1 MQAGPPPAK
10 RIMVVYGTRP
20 EAIKLA
26 PVIRTIHASPLLTPV
41 VTLTGQHQAMV
52 DQVNG
57 MFGVRPDHN
66 LDVIRP
72 GQSLDGLTSR
82 VLQRLTQTLRKERPD
97 AVVVQGDTT
106 SAFAGALAAFY
117 EHIPVVHV
125 EAGLRTGDIYS
136 PFPEEANRRLT
147 SEIATL
153 HLAPTRISEDN
164 LLREGIPAQNIL
176 VTGNT
181 GIDALLWTVRQRVPY
196 GNHALE
202 AVDASEAPVLL
213 VTTHRR
219 ESWGRRMQGVAN
231 AVARLA
237 RTYPHLVVVLPVHP
251 NPVVRQALT
260 PALRGQANVMMVE
273 PMSYGAFARLLLRS
287 KIVLTDSGGVQEEA
301 PSLGKPVLVLRD
313 TTERPEGISGGTARL
328 VGTDPDRV
336 YAEVDHLLTNA
347 QSYRAMANAVNP
359 YGDGRAAERT
369 AGAIEHM
376 FGLSAQPTPFGSV
389 SLLTQSL
396 SARPRT
402 DNMGVHQLDPDGLF
416 GDTPC
421 HVRDA
426 GVERVDD
433 LWRGRASPSYR
444 PQNGDC
450 HVDAA
455 QAVAGGPRAHRAGGA
470 GVVPE
475 GEYGDADPR

>member
-1 MQAGPPPAK
+1 MIGANGSQVHGGSSPAK

-26 PVIRTIHASPLLTPV
+26 PVIRAMRACALLTPV

-52 DQVNG
+52 DQVNR

-72 GQSLDGLTSR
+72 GQPLDALTSR
-82 VLQRLTQTLRKERPD
+82 VLQRLTQTLREERPD

-117 EHIPVVHV
+117 QHIPVIHV

-153 HLAPTRISEDN
+153 HLAPTAISKDN
-164 LLREGIPAQNIL
+164 LLREGILAENIL

-181 GIDALLWTVRQRVPY
+181 GIDALLWAVGQRAPY
-196 GNHALE
+196 DNQALE

-219 ESWGRRMQGVAN
+219 ESWGPRMQGVAN

-237 RTYPHLVVVLPVHP
+237 RTYPDLVVVLPVHP
-251 NPVVRQALT
+251 NPVVREALL
-260 PALRGQANVMMVE
+260 PQLRGHANVMIVE
-273 PMSYGAFARLLLRS
+273 PMSYGPFARLLRRS
-287 KIVLTDSGGVQEEA
+287 TIVLSDSGGVQEEA

-313 TTERPEGISGGTARL
+313 TTERPEGVAAGTARL
-328 VGTDPDRV
+328 VGTDPDRI
-336 YAEVDHLLTNA
+336 YAEVDQLLTDA
-347 QSYRAMANAVNP
+347 QAYRAMANAVNP

-369 AGAIEHM
+369 AGAIAHM

-389 SLLTQSL
+389 
-396 SARPRT
+396 
-402 DNMGVHQLDPDGLF
+402 
-416 GDTPC
+416 
-421 HVRDA
+421 
-426 GVERVDD
+426 RV
-433 LWRGRASPSYR
+433 S
-444 PQNGDC
+444 C
-450 HVDAA
+450 
-455 QAVAGGPRAHRAGGA
+455 
-470 GVVPE
+470 
-475 GEYGDADPR
+475 